1 MNGSCHSLLAYCH
14 TSSFQHSR
22 LKNDINW
29 NFHRFVRC
37 YLQKQPLFGL
47 WNQLSEAT
55 LPVSHI
61 FLSKGSHMFL
71 MYGLQGKT
79 SLVEKR
85 TEICESPL
93 LISNCQLFYAFCIQ
107 NYMCVCVAFFFVAE
121 STDHYFFDIIKFLF
135 LISTSQSI
143 SFFDFNIIV
152 ILDMVEAK

>member
-37 YLQKQPLFGL
+37 YLKKQPLFGL

-107 NYMCVCVAFFFVAE
+107 NYMCVCVWLFFLWQNPQ
-121 STDHYFFDIIKFLF
+121 II
-135 LISTSQSI
+135 TS
-143 SFFDFNIIV
+143 
-152 ILDMVEAK
+152 LT